1 VEVITSYER
10 HVLLAVALLLALLA
24 AYLAWGL
31 RASRSVTVVGA
42 PPPRSI
48 GDPAL
53 FALVAANLLPL
64 ALAYYGHANAADLLL
79 IYWAENLVVAFYALL
94 RMSLARGPERKRPVW
109 MSMLIFIL
117 QFGVFVILHGLLV
130 FNFVRDQSRLFE
142 LSPAGVPAL
151 LVIAIVALLVSHGVS
166 YVQNYIRR
174 GEFLVSTPQAEMM
187 RPYSRMMAMHVAAV
201 LTGFLASSRG
211 SPLVMLV
218 LLVLIKTGV
227 DVYSHVRSHAR
238 APDRRAGI
246 R

>member
-31 RASRSVTVVGA
+31 HASRSVAVPGA
-42 PPPRSI
+42 PPARNI
-48 GDPAL
+48 RDPAL

-64 ALAYYGHANAADLLL
+64 GLAYHGYANAADLLF

-94 RMSLARGPERKRPVW
+94 RMTLARGPQRKRPVW
-109 MSMLIFIL
+109 MSMLIFVL
-117 QFGVFVILHGLLV
+117 HFGVFVILHGLLL
-130 FNFVRDQSRLFE
+130 FNFVRDQATLF
-142 LSPAGVPAL
+142 PFRVVPAQ
-151 LVIAIVALLVSHGVS
+151 LVLAVLALLASHGVS

-187 RPYSRMMAMHVAAV
+187 RPYGRTVAMHVAAV
-201 LTGFLASSRG
+201 LTGFFASSRG
-211 SPLVMLV
+211 SPLVMLI

-227 DVYSHVRSHAR
+227 DAYSHVRSHAR